1 MNLSTLFGMFLR
13 PAWRLL
19 AVSLT
24 TIGFLNA
31 HPKTVYA
38 QPSFS
43 LSTMDRETVGLVKK
57 VESSVVTVIVQ
68 RKHTS
73 TANGQTITDY
83 ERQIGSGIVWN
94 KDGFI
99 LTTADVVREAD
110 ELLVSFPD
118 GQYRPGVLVGVDPL
132 SDIAIVR
139 VDSVSV
145 LPARIGDSDI
155 IAPGSWVFL
164 LSHAQGLPATMSFGL
179 VNGIRQED
187 VLLQVSAV
195 LSANLAG
202 GAVFSS
208 NGRLIGIVADSN
220 GFQHPPRGVT
230 GLTNGSGT
238 IAVIPINRIKTFANH
253 LVEYGEI
260 RRSWLGVYVEK
271 IWDSVAVS
279 GNIKIVVGASEGMG
293 VTYVYPDSP
302 AEQAGLKVGDRLLA
316 VNGIPMNH
324 PIILAEFVTTMPAGA
339 EIEVRYLRS
348 GQEFATH
355 SRLSAMPHAQDKS
368 EIPGRASPVEPDAV
382 SSLFNNPEQFRDWI
396 EEREQEIQ
404 DHLIELARLK
414 QLWQNRAQPANA
426 PSRP

>member
-1 MNLSTLFGMFLR
+1 MVLLS
-13 PAWRLL
+13 AYRLL

-24 TIGFLNA
+24 IT
-31 HPKTVYA
+31 TVALLRIDMGTAYA
-38 QPSFS
+38 QPSS
-43 LSTMDRETVGLVKK
+43 ALSTMERETVSLVKK
-57 VESSVVTVIVQ
+57 IEPSIVTLIVQ
-68 RKHTS
+68 RKYAS
-73 TANGQTITDY
+73 TANGQAITDY

-99 LTTADVVREAD
+99 LTTAGLVRNAD
-110 ELLVSFPD
+110 ELVVSFPD

-145 LPARIGDSDI
+145 TPVRIGDSDSVS
-155 IAPGSWVFL
+155 PGSCVFL
-164 LSHAQGLPATMSFGL
+164 MSHAQGLPATMSFGL

-195 LSANLAG
+195 LSANFAD

-208 NGRLIGIVADSN
+208 NGRLIGIITDN
-220 GFQHPPRGVT
+220 KGFQRPPRTVT
-230 GLTNGSGT
+230 GLSPASGT
-238 IAVIPINRIKTFANH
+238 LSVIPINRIKTFANH
-253 LVEYGEI
+253 LVEFGEI

-279 GNIKIVVGASEGMG
+279 GNLKIVVGASDGMG

-302 AEQAGLKVGDRLLA
+302 AQQAGLEVGDRLLA
-316 VNGIPMNH
+316 VNGIPMTH
-324 PIILAEFVTTMPAGA
+324 PIILAEFVTTMPVGA

-355 SRLSAMPHAQDKS
+355 TRLATMPPVQKKPERAGIAPSA
-368 EIPGRASPVEPDAV
+368 EPDAV
-382 SSLFNNPEQFRDWI
+382 SGAFTTPDQFQDWI
-396 EEREQEIQ
+396 QAREEEIQ
-404 DHLIELARLK
+404 EYLIELERLK
-414 QLWQNRAQPANA
+414 QLWQDRIQQANA
-426 PSRP
+426 PSSP